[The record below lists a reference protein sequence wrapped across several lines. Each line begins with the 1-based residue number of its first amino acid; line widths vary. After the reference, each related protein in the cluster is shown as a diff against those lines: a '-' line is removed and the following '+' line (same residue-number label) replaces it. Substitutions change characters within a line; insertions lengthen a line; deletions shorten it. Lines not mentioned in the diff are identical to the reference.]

1 MDLNAERDGL
11 LSEMLKLSSIVTK
24 AKAYSCPEV
33 KIVDIGLEFTKS
45 NSIHAI
51 ETLKASPNPF
61 REFTVLRYSAPKSVG
76 VVLFVFDISGRILQ
90 RKKVF
95 AIEGLIE
102 YIIPSTEIVGKV
114 ILKSESEQGGM
125 KNLIKLFG
133 ID

>member
-1 MDLNAERDGL
+1 
-11 LSEMLKLSSIVTK
+11 MLKLSSIVTK

-51 ETLKASPNPF
+51 EILNASPNPF